1 MAEEDTDPLEEEEE
15 GEEGSLAQGMP
26 RRMVT
31 GVKFSEPGYLQVVK
45 VDPLKD
51 KYLLWLSD
59 GHEYGKFLLASRFN
73 HLVQSEKIVDYC
85 IVEVTG
91 YKPMTS
97 NVQDGIRK
105 TAVISD
111 IDVIQT
117 DCDLLDETSDND
129 LESKAIDQS
138 GGLEEN
144 PQSFGNQNQQFS
156 YASLSQVANQAAP
169 SVPNASSPPLRP
181 QQLFPE
187 QPKSYK
193 KPSSSFPKNVYNN
206 NPQRNQA
213 RPMMNNQNYVS
224 IKQLSPYTHN
234 WTIKGIVIFVG
245 EGREFNKNGR
255 MGHVWSF
262 GVTDDSGVEIQISC
276 FNEDVKTF
284 RPLVEKGKIY
294 AISKGR
300 VQTSKN
306 YVSIKNLNPYNHNW
320 TIKAMVV
327 FIGAE
332 REWNNARGSGS
343 LWSFGVTDD
352 SGSEIEITCFGE
364 EIQRF
369 KPNLE
374 KGKIYAIS
382 KGKVKT
388 NTYKRRFD
396 HEYSIVATRQM
407 TIVPLENERVN
418 RKINFVKIEN
428 LSEVKPDEKV
438 NIMGVVTHVAD
449 LHEFTA
455 KSGKQCIK
463 REVTIVDDSNSS
475 IVVTMWSEMAT
486 KWIPDMFGENPVV
499 AFHGASVK
507 EWNGGLSANA
517 NQDPELEM
525 LDQTKANVLRQWWN
539 DTGKN
544 NQESFALL
552 SNQGGGGS
560 APKMGSWFEVEKER
574 KGAETPESFQLIGTI
589 TQVMYDSERPPWYKA
604 EPNKG
609 DAPATKVVQNESGK
623 WYSEKTQQ
631 EYDTYEPR
639 WILRIVISDTGTKG
653 KTVTLFGKTATNLLG
668 ITAQDAEV
676 ILNRHINGEDSME
689 WDSIFTKVLWSEKMF
704 RIKAKMET
712 YGDTAQIKYTCE
724 SFEDVKCATESKELI
739 KYLANLNFDDGME
752 STA

>member
-1 MAEEDTDPLEEEEE
+1 MAEEDTEPLEEEAEPLEEEEE
-15 GEEGSLAQGMP
+15 GEEGSLAQGLP

-31 GVKFSEPGYLQVVK
+31 GVKFTEPGYLQVVK
-45 VDPLKD
+45 VEPLKD

-59 GHEYGKFLLASRFN
+59 GHEYGKVLLASKFS
-73 HLVQSEKIVDYC
+73 HLVQSEKIKDYC
-85 IVEVTG
+85 ILEVKG
-91 YKPMTS
+91 YTPMTS

-105 TAVISD
+105 TAVITD
-111 IDVIQT
+111 IDIIQT
-117 DCDLLDETSDND
+117 ECELLDETSDNNLD
-129 LESKAIDQS
+129 ANDIDQS

-193 KPSSSFPKNVYNN
+193 KPSIPQNVYNN

-213 RPMMNNQNYVS
+213 RPMMNNQ
-224 IKQLSPYTHN
+224 
-234 WTIKGIVIFVG
+234 
-245 EGREFNKNGR
+245 
-255 MGHVWSF
+255 
-262 GVTDDSGVEIQISC
+262 
-276 FNEDVKTF
+276 
-284 RPLVEKGKIY
+284 
-294 AISKGR
+294 
-300 VQTSKN
+300 N

-332 REWNNARGSGS
+332 REWSNARGSGS

-352 SGSEIEITCFGE
+352 SGSEIEITCFGD

-369 KPNLE
+369 KPALE

-388 NTYKRRFD
+388 NTYKRRFN

-418 RKINFVKIEN
+418 RKIDFVSIQN
-428 LSEVKPDEKV
+428 LSEVKPDEKL
-438 NIMGVVTHVAD
+438 NIMGVVTHVAE

-486 KWIPDMFGENPVV
+486 KWIPDMFGENPIV
-499 AFHGASVK
+499 AFHGAGVK

-517 NQDPELEM
+517 NQEPELEM

-552 SNQGGGGS
+552 SNQGGGS

-639 WILRIVISDTGTKG
+639 WILRIVISDIGTKG
-653 KTVTLFGKTATNLLG
+653 KTVTLFGKTATHLLG
-668 ITAQDAEV
+668 ISAQEAEV
-676 ILNRHINGEDSME
+676 ILNRHIAGEDSME
-689 WDSIFTKVLWSEKMF
+689 WDSIFTNVLWSEKIL

-724 SFEDVKCATESKELI
+724 SLEKVECGTESKELI